1 MDRQHYD
8 RLLSL
13 AERSDLSPEERLK
26 FIEEAEA
33 LADAPGGV
41 HAALPALIRAAA
53 RLGAD
58 EDEAE
63 AARYVREA
71 IRMLRQME

>member
-1 MDRQHYD
+1 MERQQYD
-8 RLLSL
+8 RLLNL
-13 AERSDLSPEERLK
+13 AERGDLSAEERLK

-41 HAALPALIRAAA
+41 HAALPRLIQAAA
-53 RLGAD
+53 LLRDQDLA
-58 EDEAE
+58 

-71 IRMLRQME
+71 IRLLRQLE

>member
-1 MDRQHYD
+1 MERQQYD
-8 RLLSL
+8 QLLNL
-13 AERSDLSPEERLK
+13 AERSDLAAEECLK

-41 HAALPALIRAAA
+41 HAALPRLIQAAA
-53 RLGAD
+53 LLRDDDLD
-58 EDEAE
+58 

-71 IRMLRQME
+71 IRLLRQLE

>member
-1 MDRQHYD
+1 MERQQYD
-8 RLLSL
+8 RLLNL
-13 AERSDLSPEERLK
+13 AERGDLSPEERLR

-41 HAALPALIRAAA
+41 HAALPSLIQAAA
-53 RLGAD
+53 LLRD
-58 EDEAE
+58 QDSE

-71 IRMLRQME
+71 IRLLRQLE